1 MPCVFNLADVLEFVV
16 DGLDECPFP
25 EQDFVVQVHEGVL
38 HVLLEFG
45 DKVYVVNEKG
55 LEQLPAY
62 VPPVGEE
69 LPEQPVCEV
78 LVLQGFTVVH
88 VPGRECPLYD
98 FPAVVNDDVQLEA
111 VEPSHGAFAPG
122 RPSPHGLVAVGTL
135 YVA

>member
-1 MPCVFNLADVLEFVV
+1 M
-16 DGLDECPFP
+16 
-25 EQDFVVQVHEGVL
+25 
-38 HVLLEFG
+38 
-45 DKVYVVNEKG
+45 YVVNEKG

-111 VEPSHGAFAPG
+111 VEPSHGAFALG